1 MLEGKWPVN
10 PQDGSVTIKLKF
22 PIMGGNM
29 TSISIRRPKAGD
41 IRKVKSIADDTE
53 RGFELAQALSG
64 MSVEH
69 FDSLDIL
76 DLNEIS
82 GVVNRMHTKSSE

>member
-1 MLEGKWPVN
+1 VSEGKWPVN
-10 PQDGSVTIKLKF
+10 KQDGSVTVQLKF

-29 TSISIRRPKAGD
+29 TSVSIRRPKAGD
-41 IRKVKSIADDTE
+41 IRKLKSITDDTE

-76 DLNEIS
+76 DLNAIS
-82 GVVNRMHTKSSE
+82 EVVTRMHSKSSE